1 LGKKHHSRAPK
12 GGGRPP
18 LAHVRTWLGAGQESP
33 PARHDSGRQ
42 ISRRGQPAVT
52 VTGALFVAGGVL
64 EAALLL
70 VSIAFSWTWGTYR
83 PAPAAFVALIVVG
96 AAAAAAT
103 AGLGR
108 AMWRTNVQPVGQ
120 IQVSP
125 TIAPPPVAEGRAVLA
140 LVLAIAGVV
149 LVWPFGIFLGP
160 AAFWVGVS
168 AVRRTNRSPGLLTGG
183 GRARAGAIIGAVI
196 SAMYLFWIFAD
207 VVAIFMFGS
216 PIPAAP

>member
-1 LGKKHHSRAPK
+1 M
-12 GGGRPP
+12 
-18 LAHVRTWLGAGQESP
+18 
-33 PARHDSGRQ
+33 
-42 ISRRGQPAVT
+42 T

-70 VSIAFSWTWGTYR
+70 ASITFAWIWGTYR
-83 PAPAAFVALIVVG
+83 PGPAAFIALLVVG

-103 AGLGR
+103 AGVGR
-108 AMWRTNVQPVGQ
+108 AMLRTNVRPVAV
-120 IQVSP
+120 IEAPP
-125 TIAPPPVAEGRAVLA
+125 TTGPPVAEVRAVLA
-140 LVLAIAGVV
+140 IILGIAAVV
-149 LVWPFGIFLGP
+149 LVWPLGILLGP

-168 AVRRTNRSPGLLTGG
+168 AVRRINRAPGLLSGG

-196 SAMYLFWIFAD
+196 SGMYLFWVLAD